1 MTIYTITYNE
11 ELMLPYFIQHYR
23 ERFPNCNIVVYDNQS
38 TDSTQ
43 QIAIDNECSVVEY
56 NTGGKLSDSAYLNIK
71 NNCWKGQSDWVIVAD
86 CDEFLDIW
94 EEELIEEQAS
104 IISVEAYNM
113 VNDANNLD
121 ISSISRGVR
130 STSYDKAYCFHA
142 GKIREI
148 NYGAGAHSCSPTGL
162 VGYSQRKYRA
172 FHYKYINIEYMQT
185 RHAIF
190 AARRSDENI
199 KKGWAEHY
207 AYPPEQI
214 KQEFLDAR
222 KKSIKIGD
230 YIHSGTGKITFYN

>member
-11 ELMLPYFIQHYR
+11 ELMLCYFIEHYR
-23 ERFPNCNIVVYDNQS
+23 ERFPNCKIVIYDNES
-38 TDSTQ
+38 TDDTRAIAMGMDCELITYST
-43 QIAIDNECSVVEY
+43 N
-56 NTGGKLSDSAYLNIK
+56 NKLSDSKYLEIK
-71 NNCWKGQSDWVIVAD
+71 NNCWKGQTDWVIVAD

-94 EEELIEEQAS
+94 EEELIDEQAS

-121 ISSISRGVR
+121 IEGISRGVR

-142 GKIREI
+142 GKIRDI

-172 FHYKYINIEYMQT
+172 FHYKYINIDYMIA

-190 AARRSDENI
+190 AERLSDENI
-199 KKGWAEHY
+199 AKGYGEHY

-222 KKSIKIGD
+222 KKSIKIL
-230 YIHSGTGKITFYN
+230 